1 MIFQIGAVVILLLF
15 YGCYFGKMLCQRKKG
30 IQTDQMGKGKTGTAL
45 WIERALKAASV
56 CVPVAEVICISRD
69 QPGLP
74 PGARITGLLLAALGT
89 AVFYL
94 SVITMRDNWR
104 AGVSKEETELVVD
117 GIYRISRNPAFLGFN
132 LVYVGILLM
141 FFSWVL
147 FALSFLAAVLLHLQ
161 IVKVEEPF
169 LEEAF
174 GEEYTRYRKKVKR
187 YLGRN
192 CKHFGNN

>member
-1 MIFQIGAVVILLLF
+1 MIFQIGAVAILLLF

-30 IQTDQMGKGKTGTAL
+30 IRTDQMGKGKTGAAL

-56 CVPVAEVICISRD
+56 CVPVAEVICIFRD

-74 PGARITGLLLAALGT
+74 VWARVMGLALAALGT

-104 AGVSKEETELVVD
+104 AGVSDEETELVMD

-132 LVYVGILLM
+132 LVYLGILLM
-141 FFSWVL
+141 FFDL
-147 FALSFLAAVLLHLQ
+147 ALLALSLLASALFHLQ

-169 LEEAF
+169 LETAF
-174 GEEYTRYRKKVKR
+174 GEEYTRYRNKVNR

-192 CKHFGNN
+192 CKHFGNI